1 MVHKILFD
9 FNLLLNLAI
18 LEHFTLRVSNALDN
32 KVIAWFDIEQDLVNF
47 YLEKL
52 FIVGLACFL
61 LFLDDML

>member
-18 LEHFTLRVSNALDN
+18 LEHFTLWVSNALDN

-52 FIVGLACFL
+52 FIIVLTVFL
-61 LFLDDML
+61 LFFDDML

>member
-18 LEHFTLRVSNALDN
+18 LEHFALRVSNALDN

-52 FIVGLACFL
+52 FIVGLTCFL